1 MRLEITH
8 TVNATKFADFIQ
20 AYKEALT
27 ANSPHNEP
35 RILVS
40 LFGEINRIR
49 IEFEFE
55 QDDMPFQSWLE
66 RGCPSIIEE
75 EPKIDQFAKMYNLSE
90 RVEVAL
96 LRDVDVSN

>member
-27 ANSPHNEP
+27 ANPPHNEP

-49 IEFEFE
+49 IGFE
-55 QDDMPFQSWLE
+55 QDDMPFQSWLG

-75 EPKIDQFAKMYNLSE
+75 EPKIDQFAPMYNLSE
-90 RVEVAL
+90 KVEVAW
-96 LRDVDVSN
+96 LRDIDLSD

>member
-27 ANSPHNEP
+27 ANPPHNEP

-49 IEFEFE
+49 IEFE
-55 QDDMPFQSWLE
+55 
-66 RGCPSIIEE
+66 
-75 EPKIDQFAKMYNLSE
+75 
-90 RVEVAL
+90 
-96 LRDVDVSN
+96 